1 MILPLLLGK
10 NSAQVQWNERWLK
23 ESQLDVCQLY
33 QARVQP
39 LVRQLKSPKPLQR
52 RLFQKFHLVSL
63 FKFNKTPFLTCTFLL
78 AGICNFCKSIDGKEY
93 ELGELRTCEDITA
106 HMYCLYFSP
115 GLTQNG
121 LFDEGI
127 NGFLLPDIRKEL
139 RRASQLRCSY
149 CDQRSAAIGCGIA
162 SCHANFHLP
171 CGLKNGVFTQFHD
184 PSQSY
189 PAYCQRHR
197 PKLKLPS
204 FKDTK
209 MCTICQENIKF
220 STDKASLVFLSCCQT
235 YFHRSCLGQLAYFQG
250 ELSLKCPNCLNSGNF
265 ITSVKE
271 NGICVP
277 PRDYLVDSE
286 AVNTASENVVWEC
299 CAEECSCENG
309 RSHNGD
315 NEWELF
321 ACDQVCFKFTIC
333 ANRQY

>member
-1 MILPLLLGK
+1 MKTRRKQKRVVCEVQTRKRKSTRSCALASTVNNDLASPPRKKLRSSPVKRKVTKRKPTRRVSTISSSS
-10 NSAQVQWNERWLK
+10 SATSSPVK
-23 ESQLDVCQLY
+23 KPK
-33 QARVQP
+33 A
-39 LVRQLKSPKPLQR
+39 SPK
-52 RLFQKFHLVSL
+52 KAVS
-63 FKFNKTPFLTCTFLL
+63 KVPS
-78 AGICNFCKSIDGKEY
+78 GICNFCKSIDGKEY

-162 SCHANFHLP
+162 S
-171 CGLKNGVFTQFHD
+171 
-184 PSQSY
+184 
-189 PAYCQRHR
+189 
-197 PKLKLPS
+197 
-204 FKDTK
+204 
-209 MCTICQENIKF
+209 
-220 STDKASLVFLSCCQT
+220 
-235 YFHRSCLGQLAYFQG
+235 
-250 ELSLKCPNCLNSGNF
+250 LKCPNCLNSGNF

-321 ACDQVCFKFTIC
+321 ACDQCGSNAVHMACASLSEGSEWSCEVCRNPNDSLDPLRTPPLYLTEKISISFAIKLAIKQQDRFQLISL
-333 ANRQY
+333 N